1 MSLIPKNYA
10 DRTVCVLG
18 LGYVGLTLA
27 VTMAEIGFEVVG
39 IEKRD
44 DIVEALRAG
53 EPHFHEP
60 GMNEMLQRAQ
70 GRGSLQVHAHIPHAC
85 AANVYIITVGTPL
98 DEAGHVRLD
107 MVQHAAHEVAEQL
120 QDGALVVL
128 RSTVRL
134 GVTRGLIE
142 PILRAT
148 GKRFQLAFCPERT
161 VEGQALAELRWLPQI
176 VGGYDYDS
184 TVRAAQLFQFIT
196 PTVIKVSTLEVAET
210 IKLVDN
216 VQRDVMFGFSNEV
229 ARICDAVGVNASE
242 VIKAGKL
249 GYPRTN
255 LFMPGPVGGP
265 CLSKDP
271 YIMIEGLRAFGITP
285 EIAQAA
291 RKSNERQLRESA
303 DYVAG
308 VLQECQAARNPTI
321 TLLGIAFKGRPETPD
336 LRGTTAKPVYDRL
349 REVFPKAHFRGYDPV
364 VPSKDIHQFGLA
376 PCDSLEAAFAGSDA
390 VVILNNH
397 PRFASM
403 PIAKLA
409 AGMKRPAFIYDLW
422 NNFSARE
429 LSLPKGV
436 GYAALGCHID
446 AVLPSV
452 SARPAARAPLGE
464 R

>member
-1 MSLIPKNYA
+1 MPLIPNNYA
-10 DRTVCVLG
+10 DRGVCVIG

-27 VTMAEIGFEVVG
+27 VTMAEIGFDVVG
-39 IEKRD
+39 VEKRD

-53 EPHFHEP
+53 KPHFHEP
-60 GMNEMLQRAQ
+60 GMGEIVQRVQ
-70 GRGSLQVHAHIPHAC
+70 SLGSLQVHAEIPRRC
-85 AANVYIITVGTPL
+85 TANVYIITVGTPL
-98 DEAGHVRLD
+98 DEAGRVRLD
-107 MVQHAAHEVAEQL
+107 MVQHAAHEVADHL
-120 QDGALVVL
+120 QDDALVVL

-148 GKRFQLAFCPERT
+148 GKRFHLAFCPERT

-242 VIKAGKL
+242 VIQAGKL

-271 YIMIEGLRAFGITP
+271 YIMIEGLRAFGIVP

-291 RKSNERQLRESA
+291 RTGNERQLRESA

-308 VLQECQAARNPTI
+308 ILQECQASPSPTI
-321 TLLGIAFKGRPETPD
+321 ALLGIAFKGRPETPD
-336 LRGTTAKPVYDRL
+336 LRGTTAKPVFDRL
-349 REVFPKAHFRGYDPV
+349 REVFPKAKFRGYDPV
-364 VPSKDIHQFGLA
+364 VSAKDVHQFGLE
-376 PCDSLEAAFAGSDA
+376 PCETLEAAFAKSDA

-397 PRFASM
+397 PKFASM
-403 PIAKLA
+403 PVAKLA
-409 AGMKRPAFIYDLW
+409 ATMKRPGFIYDFW

-429 LSLPKGV
+429 LTLPKGV
-436 GYAALGCHID
+436 GYAALGCHVD
-446 AVLPSV
+446 AVLPSL
-452 SARPAARAPLGE
+452 SRAPE
-464 R
+464 RSTT